1 MVEGATDGAAVGDE
15 LFTSLGSLVGKGVGT
30 EQISA
35 VSYAPPLYTVL
46 FDVSEISQLISLA
59 SVTLP
64 SSEKV

>member
-1 MVEGATDGAAVGDE
+1 MVDGTIDGAAVGTGLVE
-15 LFTSLGSLVGKGVGT
+15 LLGSLVGKGVGI
-30 EQISA
+30 EQISV
-35 VSYAPPLYTVL
+35 VSYAPPLYTVV